1 MINRVNFED
10 MVNRAI
16 KSVGSASIRPVI
28 EKELLHYDILF
39 ALDNHGLLDGLTFQG
54 GTSLRLCYGSS
65 RLSEDLDFTGGVNFS
80 AKEVED
86 IRDCI
91 VKYVGKRYDL
101 LVEVKEPKDLEK
113 DIRYQDLKI
122 LKWQVAVTTSP
133 ERKDIPKQK
142 IKIEVA
148 NVPSYTRIP
157 KALTVNYDMLP
168 DGYGDTLIMV
178 ETLNEIMTDKVISL
192 PNTQNYVRHRDIWDL
207 RWLKQQGASV
217 ELDLLD
223 KKIIDYKIDNYRDKV
238 IELKS
243 RLPEIIRGENFLNE
257 LKRFIPVEVQERT
270 IKKEKFLTFLETELN
285 EIFEALH

>member
-178 ETLNEIMTDKVISL
+178 QTLNEIMTDKVISL

-257 LKRFIPVEVQERT
+257 LKRFIPVQVQERT

>member
-1 MINRVNFED
+1 